1 MKKFLTLALSALL
14 TMGLLTACGGKTTDK
29 TVDLTAFYNT
39 LAEEYGWAE
48 DAASSG
54 EEDIMMMNLEGDML
68 EGSYPGL
75 ADVATKQLIAKAPM
89 ISAVVNEI
97 VLAECGTEEDAAT
110 AASILQDRVDAQAE
124 GGAWYPES
132 METWSNAQVVQN
144 GTYVAMIATADHQ
157 EEIAEQF
164 NVDADS
170 ITMDTSFED
179 DLNADSVDIVD
190 LSMAME
196 EEFGIDELGEEE
208 AASITT
214 VGDLV
219 RFLQNK
225 VD

>member
-110 AASILQDRVDAQAE
+110 AASILQDP
-124 GGAWYPES
+124 GGRPGRGRRL
-132 METWSNAQVVQN
+132 VPGV
-144 GTYVAMIATADHQ
+144 H
-157 EEIAEQF
+157 
-164 NVDADS
+164 
-170 ITMDTSFED
+170 
-179 DLNADSVDIVD
+179 
-190 LSMAME
+190 
-196 EEFGIDELGEEE
+196 
-208 AASITT
+208 
-214 VGDLV
+214 GDLV
-219 RFLQNK
+219 QRTGSPEWNLCGHDCHGRPSGGDRGAVQCALC
-225 VD
+225 VRRQPAAAVPRLAV

>member
-1 MKKFLTLALSALL
+1 MIPPPAENCKGRADGMVKEKKLEILAVRGPSVFPENIQKGNQYTMKKFLTLALSALL

-164 NVDADS
+164 NAL
-170 ITMDTSFED
+170 F
-179 DLNADSVDIVD
+179 A
-190 LSMAME
+190 
-196 EEFGIDELGEEE
+196 
-208 AASITT
+208 
-214 VGDLV
+214 
-219 RFLQNK
+219 
-225 VD
+225 

>member
-39 LAEEYGWAE
+39 LAEEYGW
-48 DAASSG
+48 
-54 EEDIMMMNLEGDML
+54 LEGDML

-164 NVDADS
+164 NAL
-170 ITMDTSFED
+170 F
-179 DLNADSVDIVD
+179 A
-190 LSMAME
+190 
-196 EEFGIDELGEEE
+196 
-208 AASITT
+208 
-214 VGDLV
+214 
-219 RFLQNK
+219 
-225 VD
+225 

>member
-1 MKKFLTLALSALL
+1 MDYPSIWQEEKAPQPFAGQTGLQKNESKTYETVIVGAGLC
-14 TMGLLTACGGKTTDK
+14 GLLTACGGKTTDK

-164 NVDADS
+164 NAL
-170 ITMDTSFED
+170 F
-179 DLNADSVDIVD
+179 A
-190 LSMAME
+190 
-196 EEFGIDELGEEE
+196 
-208 AASITT
+208 
-214 VGDLV
+214 
-219 RFLQNK
+219 
-225 VD
+225 

>member
-54 EEDIMMMNLEGDML
+54 EEDIMMMSLEGDML

-75 ADVATKQLIAKAPM
+75 ADVATKQLIAM
-89 ISAVVNEI
+89 VNEI
-97 VLAECGTEEDAAT
+97 VLVQCGSEEDAAT

-164 NVDADS
+164 NAL
-170 ITMDTSFED
+170 F
-179 DLNADSVDIVD
+179 A
-190 LSMAME
+190 
-196 EEFGIDELGEEE
+196 
-208 AASITT
+208 
-214 VGDLV
+214 
-219 RFLQNK
+219 
-225 VD
+225 

>member
-1 MKKFLTLALSALL
+1 
-14 TMGLLTACGGKTTDK
+14 
-29 TVDLTAFYNT
+29 
-39 LAEEYGWAE
+39 
-48 DAASSG
+48 
-54 EEDIMMMNLEGDML
+54 MMMNLEGDML

-132 METWSNAQVVQN
+132 METWSNAHVVQN

-164 NVDADS
+164 NAL
-170 ITMDTSFED
+170 F
-179 DLNADSVDIVD
+179 A
-190 LSMAME
+190 
-196 EEFGIDELGEEE
+196 
-208 AASITT
+208 
-214 VGDLV
+214 
-219 RFLQNK
+219 
-225 VD
+225 

>member
-1 MKKFLTLALSALL
+1 
-14 TMGLLTACGGKTTDK
+14 
-29 TVDLTAFYNT
+29 
-39 LAEEYGWAE
+39 
-48 DAASSG
+48 
-54 EEDIMMMNLEGDML
+54 MMMNLEGDML

-164 NVDADS
+164 NA
-170 ITMDTSFED
+170 
-179 DLNADSVDIVD
+179 LCA
-190 LSMAME
+190 
-196 EEFGIDELGEEE
+196 
-208 AASITT
+208 
-214 VGDLV
+214 
-219 RFLQNK
+219 
-225 VD
+225 

>member
-1 MKKFLTLALSALL
+1 
-14 TMGLLTACGGKTTDK
+14 
-29 TVDLTAFYNT
+29 
-39 LAEEYGWAE
+39 
-48 DAASSG
+48 
-54 EEDIMMMNLEGDML
+54 MNLEGDML

-164 NVDADS
+164 NAL
-170 ITMDTSFED
+170 F
-179 DLNADSVDIVD
+179 A
-190 LSMAME
+190 
-196 EEFGIDELGEEE
+196 
-208 AASITT
+208 
-214 VGDLV
+214 
-219 RFLQNK
+219 
-225 VD
+225 

>member
-1 MKKFLTLALSALL
+1 
-14 TMGLLTACGGKTTDK
+14 
-29 TVDLTAFYNT
+29 
-39 LAEEYGWAE
+39 
-48 DAASSG
+48 
-54 EEDIMMMNLEGDML
+54 MMMNLEGDML

-164 NVDADS
+164 NAL
-170 ITMDTSFED
+170 F
-179 DLNADSVDIVD
+179 A
-190 LSMAME
+190 
-196 EEFGIDELGEEE
+196 
-208 AASITT
+208 
-214 VGDLV
+214 
-219 RFLQNK
+219 
-225 VD
+225 

>member
-1 MKKFLTLALSALL
+1 M
-14 TMGLLTACGGKTTDK
+14 
-29 TVDLTAFYNT
+29 DLTAFYNT

-110 AASILQDRVDAQAE
+110 AASILPGP
-124 GGAWYPES
+124 GGRPGRGRRLVPGVHGDLVQRTGSPE
-132 METWSNAQVVQN
+132 WNLCGQN
-144 GTYVAMIATADHQ
+144 CHGDHQ

-164 NVDADS
+164 NAL
-170 ITMDTSFED
+170 F
-179 DLNADSVDIVD
+179 A
-190 LSMAME
+190 
-196 EEFGIDELGEEE
+196 
-208 AASITT
+208 
-214 VGDLV
+214 
-219 RFLQNK
+219 
-225 VD
+225 